1 MKQNTNRF
9 LEIWVGEFSRAVEV
23 FAAEPPAAVYAEI
36 EASGRAQVEAQ
47 LAGYLWWQGTVGS
60 EENFVLWVGAEPACW
75 SALGNGVDKGN
86 DAKQTYLEMVEQATQ
101 GAAAAVS
108 SGFATPLRCRD
119 GSVGALTSLETLEL
133 AEIKITFRNAALPPV
148 ILAIEPAA
156 ANALEEQGPAGKR
169 QSAEAPGAE
178 LPGTA
183 LNAAPNLALNSA
195 PNSASKSPMLDR
207 LMDLQLPVSVLLG
220 RAVLS
225 VREVLKICPGSV
237 IELDRQIEDHV
248 EVVVHGTVV
257 ARGEIVSVRGNYG
270 VRIKEVIS
278 RQDRIALKDAA

>member
-1 MKQNTNRF
+1 MEQNTSRF
-9 LEIWVGEFSRAVEV
+9 LETWMEEFARAVELSTS
-23 FAAEPPAAVYAEI
+23 ERPAAIYAEI
-36 EASGRAQVEAQ
+36 EASERPKVEAR
-47 LAGYLWWQGTVGS
+47 LGDYLWWQGTVGAG
-60 EENFVLWVGAEPACW
+60 EDFVLWVGAEQACW
-75 SALGNGVDKGN
+75 SALGNALDEGN
-86 DAKQTYLEMVEQATQ
+86 DAKQTYLTMVEQAAQ
-101 GAAAAVS
+101 GAASAVS
-108 SGFATPLRCRD
+108 AGFTTPLRCRE
-119 GSVGALTSLETLEL
+119 GSVGALTSLDTLEL
-133 AEIKITFRNAALPPV
+133 AEIKVTFRNAALPPV
-148 ILAIEPAA
+148 ILGIEPAA
-156 ANALEEQGPAGKR
+156 AKALAEEQEPAGKR
-169 QSAEAPGAE
+169 QPAKVPGAGA
-178 LPGTA
+178 PSMA
-183 LNAAPNLALNSA
+183 LISTPA
-195 PNSASKSPMLDR
+195 SPMLDR